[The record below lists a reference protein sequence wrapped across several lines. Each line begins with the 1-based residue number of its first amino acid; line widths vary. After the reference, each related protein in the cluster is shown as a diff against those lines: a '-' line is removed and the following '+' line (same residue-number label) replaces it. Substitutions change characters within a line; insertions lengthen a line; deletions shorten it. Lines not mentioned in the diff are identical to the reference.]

1 MEMPQ
6 YELFLHTMNGI
17 SQTVCRMKNIQ
28 IRHAGMLQDGMKAL
42 EGFKKKAENYG
53 NGSVFESYL
62 EMPQQER
69 QAELR
74 KIFDQCDLDQKR
86 FKKDFMRAFESLDE
100 QAVTLYEEMESVIL
114 TLYAMNERKADVVR
128 NGTLE

>member
-1 MEMPQ
+1 MPQ

-42 EGFKKKAENYG
+42 EGFKKKAEDYG

-100 QAVTLYEEMESVIL
+100 QAVELYEEVENIIL

>member
-42 EGFKKKAENYG
+42 EGFKKKAEDYG

-100 QAVTLYEEMESVIL
+100 QAVELYEEVENIIL

>member
-1 MEMPQ
+1 MEMPKNEIFHQ
-6 YELFLHTMNGI
+6 TMNGI

-28 IRHAGMLQDGMKAL
+28 IRHVGMLQDGMKAL
-42 EGFKKKAENYG
+42 EGFKKKAEDYG

-74 KIFDQCDLDQKR
+74 KIFDQCELDQKR

-100 QAVTLYEEMESVIL
+100 QAVTLYEEVEGVIL